1 MCRPTLQPLR
11 KIVHVLLSVHAK
23 EKKKKKER
31 KLLSDR
37 IHRYSYHKKN
47 YESYYRLWLNRSLSL
62 QFLPSPLRS
71 LTFSTRVERLI
82 RYQRYLFEYY
92 LISWKRKILSPNDS
106 RIERKLLKS
115 SFVEKFVSSI
125 SFPFF
130 LLAKDLF
137 FCGNGSIESCQRLWG
152 NNAMKR
158 ATPYRV
164 GAPPSFRNAVFREM
178 TLGKDRS
185 RYPHTFVGHEEGRG
199 GHDALFRPIVF
210 QRIAFFTCASR
221 GKNVILK
228 KKVLCVLYVQT
239 RAKIEIEMVE
249 NSYRMVSRGNF

>member
-1 MCRPTLQPLR
+1 
-11 KIVHVLLSVHAK
+11 
-23 EKKKKKER
+23 
-31 KLLSDR
+31 
-37 IHRYSYHKKN
+37 
-47 YESYYRLWLNRSLSL
+47 
-62 QFLPSPLRS
+62 
-71 LTFSTRVERLI
+71 
-82 RYQRYLFEYY
+82 
-92 LISWKRKILSPNDS
+92 
-106 RIERKLLKS
+106 
-115 SFVEKFVSSI
+115 
-125 SFPFF
+125 
-130 LLAKDLF
+130 
-137 FCGNGSIESCQRLWG
+137 
-152 NNAMKR
+152 MKR

-164 GAPPSFRNAVFREM
+164 DAPPSFRNAVFREM